1 MSISI
6 DDLADTVAEALE
18 EYRQDVV
25 DGLKE
30 SIHDAGKT
38 AVTLLKKTSPKDTG
52 DYAKGWRKLT
62 AYESESDLRIQ
73 VHNATNYQLTH
84 LLEDG
89 HANVDGGRTEEQ
101 PHIGP
106 AADRAAEL
114 LDKDV
119 QMKVG
124 LK

>member
-1 MSISI
+1 MNIST
-6 DDLADTVAEALE
+6 DDLADVVAETLE

-38 AVTLLKKTSPKDTG
+38 AVTVLKKTSPNDTG
-52 DYAKGWRKLT
+52 DYAKGWRKRT

-73 VHNATNYQLTH
+73 VHNATDYQLTH

-89 HANVDGGRTEEQ
+89 HANVDGGRTEGKS
-101 PHIGP
+101 HIGP
-106 AADRAAEL
+106 AADQAAEL

-119 QMKVG
+119 KLKVG
-124 LK
+124 LR

>member
-1 MSISI
+1 MNIII

-18 EYRQDVV
+18 EYKQDVV

-30 SIHDAGKT
+30 SIHNAGKT

-62 AYESESDLRIQ
+62 AYEGESDLRIQ
-73 VHNATNYQLTH
+73 VHNATNYQMTH

-89 HANVDGGRTEEQ
+89 HANVDGGRTEGQ